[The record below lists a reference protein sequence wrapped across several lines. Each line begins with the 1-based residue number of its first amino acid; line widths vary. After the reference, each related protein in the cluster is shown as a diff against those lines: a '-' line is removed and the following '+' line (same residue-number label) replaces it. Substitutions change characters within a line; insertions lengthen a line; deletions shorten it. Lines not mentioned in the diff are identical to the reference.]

1 MGEKEQQ
8 ACPECGITK
17 GHKILC
23 VTGNKQAAKYQDS
36 LEQRHSATQLE
47 EIYAC
52 DKCDL
57 CEDHH
62 Q

>member
-1 MGEKEQQ
+1 MSEKKQQ
-8 ACPECGITK
+8 PCPECGISV

-23 VTGNKQAAKYQDS
+23 VTGNRQAAKYQNA
-36 LEQRHSATQLE
+36 LERQYATAQLK

-62 Q
+62 A